1 MGGGDRPGTPVAS
14 SIQPPHPPL
23 TAARCLTHRGSGI
36 GSLLCVRVFGGGGGG
51 YCGAAPSLHGAGRAR
66 IIHVPALSLETEEL
80 SKAAEIGDRVQD
92 PCARR

>member
-36 GSLLCVRVFGGGGGG
+36 GSLLCVRVFGGGEGGIAG
-51 YCGAAPSLHGAGRAR
+51 LPHPS
-66 IIHVPALSLETEEL
+66 TERDEPVL
-80 SKAAEIGDRVQD
+80 FMSQRS
-92 PCARR
+92 P